1 MKKTFLSA
9 VLVCALFLANA
20 QISQRIKTAMD
31 SFNNDTQ
38 LKYAISSLYI
48 IDAATGETVFDQNSN
63 VGLAPASTQ
72 KVITAATLLDVAG
85 PSYTYDTKFGIVSTA
100 NGKSLYIDPSGDP
113 ALGSWRWDETKD
125 AAFLNRLKAALT
137 AKGITKLFSVII
149 NASRWDY
156 ETIPDGWIWQDIGN
170 YYGAGSQPLN
180 WRENQFDVVLKSGS
194 NIGDKVTIVKT
205 NPYLYD
211 YTIVS
216 KATAAAK
223 NSGDN
228 SYLYHPSIGSKN
240 GILTGTIPAGQDAF
254 VVSGSIHDPANQF
267 VKTVISHLKN
277 TVTFSTT
284 NWEMVR
290 QPMHNIEWIYTNS
303 SPKMSSLS
311 YWFLRRSINLYGEA
325 FVKALALEKNG
336 KATTDDGIKILKDH
350 WKSRGIDPDELR
362 MYDGSGLS
370 PQNRNTAR
378 SQVTVLQYAKKQP
391 WFKEYYEGFPL
402 YNDMKMKS
410 GTINRVKGFTGYQ
423 KSKTGREYIF
433 SFLVNNYSGSQ
444 FTLVRKMYRVLDN
457 LK

>member
-1 MKKTFLSA
+1 M
-9 VLVCALFLANA
+9 N
-20 QISQRIKTAMD
+20 
-31 SFNNDTQ
+31 SFNNDSQ
-38 LKYAISSLYI
+38 LKYAISALYI
-48 IDAATGETVFDQNSN
+48 IDAATGETVFDQNST

-72 KVITAATLLDVAG
+72 KIITAATLLDVAG
-85 PSYTYDTKFGIVSTA
+85 PSYTYDTKFGIVSTP

-113 ALGSWRWDETKD
+113 ALGSWRWEETKD
-125 AAFLNRLKAALT
+125 LAFLNRLKAALT
-137 AKGITKLFSVII
+137 AKGITRLSSVII

-156 ETIPDGWIWQDIGN
+156 ETIPDGWIWQDVGN

-194 NIGDKVTIVKT
+194 NIGDKVIIVKT

-211 YTIVS
+211 YSIVS

-228 SYLYHPSIGSKN
+228 SYLYYPSIGNKT
-240 GILTGTIPAGQDAF
+240 GILTGTIAAGQDAF
-254 VVSGSIHDPANQF
+254 VISGSMYDPANQF
-267 VKTVISHLKN
+267 VKTVVNHLKN
-277 TVTFSTT
+277 AVTFSSA

-290 QPMHNIEWIYTNS
+290 QPMSNIEWIYTNN
-303 SPKMSSLS
+303 SPKMSSLA

-325 FVKALALEKNG
+325 FVKTLALEKNG
-336 KATTDDGIKILKDH
+336 KASTEDGIQILKDH
-350 WKSRGIDPDELR
+350 WKTRGIDPDELR

-391 WFKEYYEGFPL
+391 WFKEYYEGFPI

-423 KSKTGREYIF
+423 KSKDGKEYIF